1 VSAPGRED
9 LGGSKVS
16 PKEAAAAVANAE
28 RHLLGTLR
36 VRSNLL
42 RRLRATLDDVC
53 TPADLRNVGLD
64 SDGAPEALVAIA
76 EFVLLPLILILQ
88 KGVESNPSIF
98 PDIRPPPQ
106 SHASLAQERSLHYIR
121 RTAQLRC
128 VEDAAVAL
136 ATYIKAISGKRGLL
150 DSAIVIRCLVACTMS
165 LSSVEAAFTGNEK
178 VGSGQADGPG
188 DEKKCSSAAGNSSNS
203 NDRDSLTKADG
214 GSLDAGDECRL
225 ALLRCISVLFGLAQP
240 LLTEGKDVPANGHI
254 GASGSALSQR
264 IADHMDGAL
273 LIRIIGGC
281 MTVLENL
288 VAEAKVRDVSRCN
301 LTLGLATLDSLQE
314 IIDAVPDA
322 DIWRKVLPGAFAG
335 LFKLAITSSRVQ
347 AAGALS
353 SSKLG
358 AKAIRTISFVLGV
371 SLSSLSRP
379 VGATEDSAEDLPST
393 ESSGSASAMASAAA
407 QLLAAA
413 TRAGATT
420 ASTSSPS
427 VDNDDT
433 SSPLKRSTTL
443 SPFLEEV
450 NVRLPVPLKALL
462 GVCTVHRSASIKRAG
477 ICLCTAL
484 LVDTR
489 DVWSSKKAPAMGENS
504 EGGGDD
510 KRINANEVDLERA
523 ALECCLSLLG
533 DNDPKVASEATG
545 AIKSYRKMHSG
556 QSWKETTGTKIVPR
570 LLDLT
575 QGLPTLARSGRDSE
589 LRCQIRLVAG
599 YLMVSLNL
607 DQGDDE
613 TNSRSQS
620 KEERKQRSEIAS
632 ALACESVSSII
643 RMSLTE
649 LFRLDYNTVSVSPQM
664 PSKILIDQGSS
675 SSVFYLTGVNRFRYL
690 RHESSVASAMEMLR
704 FLGMALGA
712 KRGALFVDGCIAEL
726 CDAARGMSR
735 NGKAQI
741 CWLDQWAGLVVLSKE
756 ILASAFVSGENV
768 IPPSNDARQTLKQ
781 CTDKKS
787 LEILQSLVSSILPVV
802 TRPPLWTLP
811 TTVQIA
817 EDESRVHGTYRNEV
831 TLRSYLTS
839 PRGLD
844 AAILEDQRPVDAAAI
859 DSETSASAFCGN
871 AILIGLLMELI
882 GTISVLLGESIRP
895 FLPTILYPVLEN
907 TSAVHHHHVQQ
918 AALLTLEQ
926 LSQADGCATVTSFI
940 SKHFDYLVDS
950 VTAKLRRPGGV
961 TKASVPYVNQDLFH
975 SGVVE
980 LLFRSL
986 AKEAEDNALH
996 GIDDPRDASH
1006 ISLLADLLDNI
1017 LVAYDD
1023 SIAEGSKDM
1032 RSRAALGLL
1041 NMFEAALAFLST
1053 AMAGQ
1058 YPQRNEDNSSTH
1070 ANVVEPWVESLAA
1083 FKLQCKGPNDEN
1095 SDDEEGLSAR
1105 EGFERHHASKEKK
1118 TNLADSSSSSLDNQ
1132 EKSHPL
1138 DKARIASA
1146 IASANSILSR
1156 CCYLLSVHDL
1166 KVERASCEVM
1176 ISAFRF
1182 LAPAERAQRA
1192 AEKEDE
1198 SNGYASLMSISNVWP
1213 SIVERLKM
1221 TSQELRAK
1229 DCRSSILNMSESQR
1243 DTALVE
1249 DEVFVAKLFELVTC
1263 MCQISGD
1270 FMVSRFEHDVWPI
1283 FAQLIGHEVMLR
1295 EQQQS
1300 RERLRLP
1307 KNMSATRR
1315 AIAGAPGASS
1325 LPKRRQRALL
1335 ALLDCIAR
1343 CFGSKNLGVGLTG
1356 LVSRVGTVILPLLAD
1371 EGEVGDAAAVAVQAL
1386 LAVDSDALWRPL
1398 LVLSGGH
1405 VPPRLLKSTRVGKVS
1420 DDRGRS
1426 VVLAKAN
1433 VMDDSTLMKRAKEL
1447 MQYADDLPEQVI
1459 V

>member
-1 VSAPGRED
+1 
-9 LGGSKVS
+9 
-16 PKEAAAAVANAE
+16 
-28 RHLLGTLR
+28 
-36 VRSNLL
+36 
-42 RRLRATLDDVC
+42 
-53 TPADLRNVGLD
+53 
-64 SDGAPEALVAIA
+64 
-76 EFVLLPLILILQ
+76 
-88 KGVESNPSIF
+88 
-98 PDIRPPPQ
+98 
-106 SHASLAQERSLHYIR
+106 
-121 RTAQLRC
+121 
-128 VEDAAVAL
+128 
-136 ATYIKAISGKRGLL
+136 
-150 DSAIVIRCLVACTMS
+150 
-165 LSSVEAAFTGNEK
+165 
-178 VGSGQADGPG
+178 
-188 DEKKCSSAAGNSSNS
+188 
-203 NDRDSLTKADG
+203 
-214 GSLDAGDECRL
+214 
-225 ALLRCISVLFGLAQP
+225 
-240 LLTEGKDVPANGHI
+240 
-254 GASGSALSQR
+254 
-264 IADHMDGAL
+264 
-273 LIRIIGGC
+273 
-281 MTVLENL
+281 
-288 VAEAKVRDVSRCN
+288 
-301 LTLGLATLDSLQE
+301 
-314 IIDAVPDA
+314 
-322 DIWRKVLPGAFAG
+322 
-335 LFKLAITSSRVQ
+335 
-347 AAGALS
+347 
-353 SSKLG
+353 
-358 AKAIRTISFVLGV
+358 
-371 SLSSLSRP
+371 
-379 VGATEDSAEDLPST
+379 
-393 ESSGSASAMASAAA
+393 
-407 QLLAAA
+407 
-413 TRAGATT
+413 
-420 ASTSSPS
+420 
-427 VDNDDT
+427 
-433 SSPLKRSTTL
+433 
-443 SPFLEEV
+443 
-450 NVRLPVPLKALL
+450 
-462 GVCTVHRSASIKRAG
+462 
-477 ICLCTAL
+477 
-484 LVDTR
+484 
-489 DVWSSKKAPAMGENS
+489 
-504 EGGGDD
+504 
-510 KRINANEVDLERA
+510 
-523 ALECCLSLLG
+523 
-533 DNDPKVASEATG
+533 
-545 AIKSYRKMHSG
+545 MHSD
-556 QSWKETTGTKIVPR
+556 QSWKQTTGTKIVPR
-570 LLDLT
+570 LLDLI

-589 LRCQIRLVAG
+589 LRGQVRLVAG
-599 YLMVSLNL
+599 YLMVSLKL
-607 DQGDDE
+607 DQGDDKR
-613 TNSRSQS
+613 NSRNQS
-620 KEERKQRSEIAS
+620 KEERKQRNEIAS

-643 RMSLTE
+643 RISLTE

-675 SSVFYLTGVNRFRYL
+675 SSVFHLTGVNRFLYL
-690 RHESSVASAMEMLR
+690 RHESSVASAKEMLHL
-704 FLGMALGA
+704 LGMTLGA

-735 NGKAQI
+735 NGKTQI
-741 CWLDQWAGLVVLSKE
+741 SWLDQWAGLVVLSKE
-756 ILASAFVSGENV
+756 ILASAFVSGANEV
-768 IPPSNDARQTLKQ
+768 SPPSNDARQTLKQ

-787 LEILQSLVSSILPVV
+787 LKILQSLVSSILPII

-817 EDESRVHGTYRNEV
+817 EDESRVHGTNRNEV
-831 TLRSYLTS
+831 TLHSYLTS

-844 AAILEDQRPVDAAAI
+844 AAILDDQRLVDASAI

-961 TKASVPYVNQDLFH
+961 TKASIPYVNQDLFY

-980 LLFRSL
+980 LLLRSL

-996 GIDDPRDASH
+996 GIDDARDTSH
-1006 ISLLADLLDNI
+1006 ITLLADLLDNI

-1023 SIAEGSKDM
+1023 SIAQGSKDM

-1041 NMFEAALAFLST
+1041 KMFEAALAFLST
-1053 AMAGQ
+1053 AMAGE
-1058 YPQRNEDNSSTH
+1058 YPQRDEDNSSTN
-1070 ANVVEPWVESLAA
+1070 ANVVEPPWVESLAA
-1083 FKLQCKGPNDEN
+1083 FKLHCKGPNDEN

-1105 EGFERHHASKEKK
+1105 HGFERHHASKEKK

-1146 IASANSILSR
+1146 IESANSILSR

-1182 LAPAERAQRA
+1182 LAPAERAQKA

-1229 DCRSSILNMSESQR
+1229 DCKSSMLVMSESQR
-1243 DTALVE
+1243 DTALLE

-1295 EQQQS
+1295 EQHQS

-1335 ALLDCIAR
+1335 ALLDCTSR
-1343 CFGSKNLGVGLTG
+1343 CFGSKDLGVGLTG

-1386 LAVDSDALWRPL
+1386 LAIDSDALWRPL

-1426 VVLAKAN
+1426 VVLAKAG
-1433 VMDDSTLMKRAKEL
+1433 VMNDSTLVKRAKEL